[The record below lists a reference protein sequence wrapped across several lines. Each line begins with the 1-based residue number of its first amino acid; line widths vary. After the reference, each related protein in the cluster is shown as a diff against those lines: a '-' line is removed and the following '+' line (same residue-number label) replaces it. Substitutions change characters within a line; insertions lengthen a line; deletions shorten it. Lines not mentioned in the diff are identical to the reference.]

1 MAFANALAELD
12 QEMHSDIPEFVSS
25 TKSKP
30 SEYDRFIPQRQADNG
45 FGLNFEKKE
54 LIFSEQSLTCT
65 HTPYEASKAQFN
77 SNNNHHQVRDI
88 PNGDTDHNNQIF
100 QTLLCSQ
107 LLKAENPHI
116 LSNGAL
122 NDQTEVDD
130 EFLHHSRLLTT
141 QYNALDF
148 RQKKP
153 EEDSIMTSPRHNLNT
168 QNQQ

>member
-1 MAFANALAELD
+1 M
-12 QEMHSDIPEFVSS
+12 
-25 TKSKP
+25 
-30 SEYDRFIPQRQADNG
+30 
-45 FGLNFEKKE
+45 
-54 LIFSEQSLTCT
+54 
-65 HTPYEASKAQFN
+65 
-77 SNNNHHQVRDI
+77 RDI

-107 LLKAENPHI
+107 LLHAENPHI

-153 EEDSIMTSPRHNLNT
+153 EEDCAMTTTRQNLNSYT
-168 QNQQ
+168 